1 MLKGK
6 HMSSLSHGSDI
17 VQFAQHFCVWIV
29 FLVLAISANTAHSE
43 EGSYVIKKDIS
54 ASKIV
59 RSGTYWQPSYRLSQN
74 IAPNNSI
81 ASVTTDAEFSNAPQL
96 LHFSEPQKKNDW
108 SINIQK
114 QTPSSGDC
122 SPLSSLLCLDS
133 KDEQPDIKT
142 QKDSFWFVL
151 RKAFHF

>member
-6 HMSSLSHGSDI
+6 YMSSLSHGSDI
-17 VQFAQHFCVWIV
+17 VQAAQHFCVWVV
-29 FLVLAISANTAHSE
+29 FLGLAISANTAHSKE
-43 EGSYVIKKDIS
+43 SSYVNKKDIS

-59 RSGTYWQPSYRLSQN
+59 RSDSYWQPSYRLSQN
-74 IAPNNSI
+74 IATNNSI
-81 ASVTTDAEFSNAPQL
+81 ASVATDTEFSNAPQL
-96 LHFSEPQKKNDW
+96 FHFSEPQKKNDW

-122 SPLSSLLCLDS
+122 SPLSSLLCLNS

-142 QKDSFWFVL
+142 RQDSFWFVL